1 MSASHADTD
10 PSPPTHDLRDI
21 DTGQIRPNPNNP
33 RIYFPPEE
41 LERLSQS
48 IDERGILVP
57 VVVWEES
64 KEEYLL
70 IDGERRWRCAK
81 ELARPQI
88 PAVVTDRPTDEDNLV
103 RMFNIHMVRESWQD
117 MPTAYALGAVM
128 NESGIEATSELSTLT
143 GLSEERVRRLR
154 HALDLPGEFRDHIEH
169 GRIPLNFFW
178 ELKRNVIDPLSRQRP
193 TLWAEFGE
201 EEVLRAFAEKRLGNV
216 ISDTVSLRDVRPIIN
231 YAAHDAGDPEDSSPL
246 DETLRELIKNPDF
259 GVQEAYEDTVMV
271 VVEADKLERRA
282 QTLAKS
288 FRRLMEKAKDEAE
301 RTHVRRVAQGL
312 IDELN
317 EVIG

>member
-1 MSASHADTD
+1 
-10 PSPPTHDLRDI
+10 
-21 DTGQIRPNPNNP
+21 
-33 RIYFPPEE
+33 
-41 LERLSQS
+41 
-48 IDERGILVP
+48 
-57 VVVWEES
+57 
-64 KEEYLL
+64 
-70 IDGERRWRCAK
+70 
-81 ELARPQI
+81 
-88 PAVVTDRPTDEDNLV
+88 
-103 RMFNIHMVRESWQD
+103 
-117 MPTAYALGAVM
+117 
-128 NESGIEATSELSTLT
+128 
-143 GLSEERVRRLR
+143 
-154 HALDLPGEFRDHIEH
+154 
-169 GRIPLNFFW
+169 
-178 ELKRNVIDPLSRQRP
+178 
-193 TLWAEFGE
+193 
-201 EEVLRAFAEKRLGNV
+201 V